1 MIGIITTARSDF
13 GLLKN
18 LIKKIYNVKNFK
30 SQIFVAGSHLSRRF
44 GYTIKEIY
52 KEKIFKITK
61 LKNISYSNSD
71 VDVAKSSLNLFKLF
85 LKKYKKKFI
94 IKYMIIL
101 GDRYELLPI
110 ANICLLKGIKIIH
123 IHGGETTLGSIDN
136 SIRNAISVIA
146 SYHFVA
152 TQKSKLKLISMGIP
166 KETVFNIGALGLE
179 GIDNKIEQK
188 KVIIKKYY
196 PIKKKYNL
204 VVSYHPETFD
214 LKNVIKKLN
223 ILFKALLKVKNINI
237 IFTSPGADQ
246 LSKTIQAKI
255 IKFCNKN
262 RSFRYYNSLGHN
274 EYMSLLK
281 FSDLV
286 IGNSSS
292 GIIEAPSLRTPS
304 IDIGIR
310 QKGRERAKSVYHTD
324 WNEKG
329 IIDKINKVLSLKK
342 FDYKNPYYKLKSSS
356 DYALK
361 ILKKII

>member
-13 GLLKN
+13 GLLKI
-18 LIKKIYNVKNFK
+18 LIKKIYNNKNFK
-30 SQIFVAGSHLSRRF
+30 LKIFVAGSHLSKRF
-44 GYTIKEIY
+44 GYTVKEIY
-52 KEKIFKITK
+52 NEKIFKIIK
-61 LKNISYSNSD
+61 LKNISYSYSD
-71 VDVAKSSLNLFKLF
+71 IDIAKSSLNLFKIF
-85 LKKYKKKFI
+85 LRKIKKINK

-146 SYHFVA
+146 SFHLVA

-166 KETVFNIGALGLE
+166 KNTIFNIGALGLE
-179 GIDNKIEQK
+179 GVNNKIKEK
-188 KVIIKKYY
+188 NIIIKKYY
-196 PIKKKYNL
+196 PQKKKYNI

-214 LKNVIKKLN
+214 LNNILKRLN
-223 ILFKALLKVKNINI
+223 ILFKALLKLKNISI

-246 LSKTIQAKI
+246 LSKTIQSKI

-262 RSFRYYNSLGHN
+262 RSFCYYNSLGHD
-274 EYMSLLK
+274 EYMSLVK

-292 GIIEAPSLRTPS
+292 GIIEAPSLKTPS
-304 IDIGIR
+304 LDIGAR
-310 QKGRERAKSVYHTD
+310 QEGRERAKSVFHVD
-324 WNEKG
+324 WNEND
-329 IIDKINKVLSLKK
+329 IINKVNKILNLKK
-342 FDYKNPYYKLKSSS
+342 LDFKNPYYRLKSPSEYS
-356 DYALK
+356 LK
-361 ILKKII
+361 ILKKIL

>member
-1 MIGIITTARSDF
+1 MIGIITAARSDF

-18 LIKKIYNVKNFK
+18 LIKKLYNDKNFK
-30 SQIFVAGSHLSRRF
+30 LQIFVAGSHLSKRF

-52 KEKIFKITK
+52 KEKIFKIIK
-61 LKNISYSNSD
+61 IKNISYSNSD
-71 VDVAKSSLNLFKLF
+71 IDVAKSSLNLFKIF
-85 LKKYKKKFI
+85 LEKIKKKSI

-110 ANICLLKGIKIIH
+110 ANICLLKGIKILH

-146 SYHFVA
+146 SFHLVA

-166 KETVFNIGALGLE
+166 KDTIFNIGALGLE
-179 GIDNKIEQK
+179 GIDSKIKQK
-188 KVIIKKYY
+188 NIILKKYY

-204 VVSYHPETFD
+204 VVSYHPETLD
-214 LKNVIKKLN
+214 LKNVLKRLN
-223 ILFKALLKVKNINI
+223 TLFKVLLKLENANI

-246 LSKTIQAKI
+246 LSKTIQSRI

-262 RSFRYYNSLGHN
+262 KSCCYYKSLGHN
-274 EYMSLLK
+274 EYMSLVK

-292 GIIEAPSLRTPS
+292 AIIEAPSLRTPS
-304 IDIGIR
+304 LDIGAR
-310 QKGRERAKSVYHTD
+310 QMGRERAKSVYHVD
-324 WNEKG
+324 WNEKN
-329 IIDKINKVLSLKK
+329 IVDKINKVLNLKK
-342 FDYKNPYYKLKSSS
+342 LDFKNPYYRLKSPSGYS
-356 DYALK
+356 LK
-361 ILKKII
+361 ILKKIL